1 MLGVIEV
8 EGPGGRTPI
17 RIREAK
23 PEDKDEILEISSQIW
38 EGHDYI
44 PLVLDRWLEEGGLFA
59 AELDGKVVG
68 FAKTTVLSPGE
79 LWFEGLRV
87 HPSYRGRGIAKAL
100 AEAQLQEALARSP
113 SPRSI
118 RLATAEVNVESIH
131 ISEELGFRELAR
143 FTYMTGPVGEGRG
156 SPKVV
161 RAEELDRDKLA
172 EFIFSSESYRQSHGL
187 FPRGWVF
194 FSFTEPLLE
203 ELIEQGALFC
213 YKDEEKV
220 RGVIALLPAP
230 HRPDRLII
238 VIIEGDGE
246 ALSELMSS
254 AHRYARERGF
264 EEFRAMVPTATARL
278 VQFLK
283 EHGLSCESDFR
294 YVLVYEYPLP

>member
-1 MLGVIEV
+1 MI
-8 EGPGGRTPI
+8 
-17 RIREAK
+17 IREAK
-23 PEDKDEILEISSQIW
+23 PADKDDILEISSQVW
-38 EGHDYI
+38 EGHDYV

-87 HPSYRGRGIAKAL
+87 HPGYRGRGIAKAL
-100 AEAQLQEALARSP
+100 AEAQLQEALAWV
-113 SPRSI
+113 PRSI
-118 RLATAEVNVESIH
+118 RLATAEINHESLH
-131 ISEELGFRELAR
+131 IAAELGFREVAR
-143 FTYMTGPVGEGRG
+143 FTYMAGPIGEGRG

-161 RAEELDRDKLA
+161 QAEKPDKGELA
-172 EFIFSSESYRQSHGL
+172 EFIFSSEAYRQSHGL

-194 FSFTEPLLE
+194 FSFTEPFLE
-203 ELIEQGALFC
+203 KLIGQGALFY

-238 VIIEGDGE
+238 AFAEGDGE
-246 ALSELMSS
+246 ALSRLTGF
-254 AHRYARERGF
+254 AHRYGRDHGF
-264 EEFRAMVPTATARL
+264 IEFRAMVPTERL
-278 VQFLK
+278 VQFLE